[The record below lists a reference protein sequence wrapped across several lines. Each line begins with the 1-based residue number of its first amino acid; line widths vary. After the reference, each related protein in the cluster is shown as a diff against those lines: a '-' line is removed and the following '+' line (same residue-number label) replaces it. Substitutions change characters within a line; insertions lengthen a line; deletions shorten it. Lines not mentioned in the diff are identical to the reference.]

1 MSFFEKMIS
10 KMYDA
15 MAKGKGAETFTQ
27 LQDLTLSLGPSVSYY
42 NSFLFE
48 KCIRIFEWS
57 GLPFDQKVI
66 EAPAMATGY
75 AGMVY
80 DEMYGDYV
88 ALPGGLT
95 GVTPFGDLIRSE
107 FVYAAPKCEGG
118 TRYIYP
124 YVKQGDAV
132 LIENTSLR
140 TPIMPLINRY
150 SVLLSHADV
159 SIRDSLIN
167 IRNNDVVPAADDS
180 EAESIKVWHDKVING
195 EWSPIP
201 DTSFLNRPPIIP
213 LSITGK
219 GQIALDTIEARQ
231 DIMRAFLAEIGLRMV
246 KDKRGNMI
254 EDEVSS
260 SDMLLMFNI
269 ADMLK
274 CRQMAAKN
282 INECFGLNVSVKLS
296 PEFDVLK
303 AGPED
308 NAKEFDGDN

>member
-1 MSFFEKMIS
+1 MNFERMIS

-15 MAKGKGAETFTQ
+15 LAKGKGVETFTK
-27 LQDLTLSLGPSVSYY
+27 LQDTTLSLAPSVAYY

-48 KCIRIFEWS
+48 KCIRIFEWT
-57 GLPFDQKVI
+57 GLPFDQKVV

-75 AGMVY
+75 TGMVF

-132 LIENTSLR
+132 LVENTSLR

-150 SVLLSHADV
+150 AVLLAHADV
-159 SIRDSLIN
+159 SIRDALIN
-167 IRNNDVVPAADDS
+167 IRYNDVVPAADSS
-180 EAESIKVWHDKVING
+180 EADTIRAWHDKVISG
-195 EWSPIP
+195 EWAPIP
-201 DTSFLNRPPIIP
+201 DTSFLQRPPIIP
-213 LSITGK
+213 LSVTGK

-231 DIMRAFLAEIGLRMV
+231 DILRAFFSEIGLRMV

-269 ADMLK
+269 SDMLK
-274 CRQMAAKN
+274 CRKAAAQN

-303 AGPED
+303 ADPVDKVDET
-308 NAKEFDGDN
+308 FDGDN